1 MPTLISENQAAF
13 VAGRQIQ
20 DNVVIAHEMFH
31 HIKLLR
37 NVGDEVFGL
46 KLDINKAYDCVEWD
60 FLEAVLLKLG
70 FADHWVLLIMRCI
83 RSVSLST
90 MVNGKPS
97 AFFTPTRGIRQG
109 DPLSPYLFLFVT
121 DVLSTMLTK
130 ACSNQW
136 LRPLHLTVPGPIISH
151 LFFADDSL
159 LFFQAS
165 RQNAMALVFL
175 LKSYSTAS
183 GQQINYDKSMLYFSP
198 NTHPALIVSITSI
211 LRVHSTDNPGS
222 YLGLPT
228 VWGRSKRAA
237 LGYVRDA
244 VLRKIQGWKQASLS
258 PAGKE
263 IMIKAVAMAL
273 PAYPMSIF
281 KFPKSLCVQINN
293 ALAKFW
299 WGTNGDKGIHWK
311 HWDLLC
317 NPKSVGGL
325 GFRSLQDFN
334 LALLAKQGWR
344 LLQNPSAKWA
354 QVLKYRYFPNTS
366 FMEAKQGP
374 SSSWVW
380 ASLLA
385 GRDVLFKG
393 SLWRVGNG
401 HSIHLWN
408 DKWIP
413 NTPSFSTRF
422 PSLLPVSQSVNTL
435 LDFSTLTWNLESLQ
449 HVLTPGDSSVI
460 QAIPIF
466 SELVDDKLVW
476 PHVTNGEYSVR
487 SGYHVSFN
495 SNIIASAPSPH
506 SSHVVPRSVWTLV
519 WTIRSLPKIRIFLW
533 RVVSNVL
540 ATKQNLFRRHLG
552 RSPLCPF
559 CSEFPESVEHLLLS
573 CPWVVQTWFL
583 HPLGYRIP
591 LQSLTSFDQ
600 WLSTLLIP
608 LHSELSR
615 SVVLTHISFLLW
627 HIWKHRC
634 DCIFNYKVP
643 NPTLVATRAFV
654 ASSEFLTSRTL
665 SLTCNRPPPPP
676 PPPPPPWTPP
686 CLDFVKINTDASWD
700 KQSLQAGLAVIVRNS
715 SVVIP
720 YVSWVWTSRNANQAA
735 DHMASLSR
743 RRMGPSDWVNHPPS
757 TFTRI
762 LLYDAGH
769 APT

>member
-1 MPTLISENQAAF
+1 MVTL
-13 VAGRQIQ
+13 R
-20 DNVVIAHEMFH
+20 
-31 HIKLLR
+31 LLILLVLPR
-37 NVGDEVFGL
+37 GIGVPSFRWRRHGL
-46 KLDINKAYDCVEWD
+46 K
-60 FLEAVLLKLG
+60 
-70 FADHWVLLIMRCI
+70 R
-83 RSVSLST
+83 
-90 MVNGKPS
+90 KP
-97 AFFTPTRGIRQG
+97 
-109 DPLSPYLFLFVT
+109 
-121 DVLSTMLTK
+121 
-130 ACSNQW
+130 
-136 LRPLHLTVPGPIISH
+136 
-151 LFFADDSL
+151 
-159 LFFQAS
+159 
-165 RQNAMALVFL
+165 
-175 LKSYSTAS
+175 
-183 GQQINYDKSMLYFSP
+183 
-198 NTHPALIVSITSI
+198 
-211 LRVHSTDNPGS
+211 
-222 YLGLPT
+222 GLPT

-476 PHVTNGEYSVR
+476 PHVMNGEYSVR

-600 WLSTLLIP
+600 WLSALLIP

-686 CLDFVKINTDASWD
+686 CFDFVKINTDASWD

-715 SVVIP
+715 SGELLHGKTRIVRASSILLAETLALYQAVLLALCLNFQKVIFEMDSFHLVHLLNDSHLLPDWIISPLVHYIREITVVIP
-720 YVSWVWTSRNANQAA
+720 YVSWVWTSRNANQVA
-735 DHMASLSR
+735 DHMASLAS